1 MLSALQGQ
9 QQNQHTSIL
18 FFFVCV
24 FVRVCVYVLN
34 LTTANLSEGE

>member
-1 MLSALQGQ
+1 MLSALQAQ
-9 QQNQHTSIL
+9 QQNQHTSVL

-24 FVRVCVYVLN
+24 LT